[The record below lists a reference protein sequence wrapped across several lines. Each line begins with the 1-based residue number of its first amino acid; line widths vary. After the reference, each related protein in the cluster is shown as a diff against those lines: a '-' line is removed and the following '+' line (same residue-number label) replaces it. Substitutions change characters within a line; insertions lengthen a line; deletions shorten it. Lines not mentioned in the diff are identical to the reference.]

1 MFWTE
6 NILKIKG
13 TLRKRSDVTMINNNI
28 IEWGWVWCEDW
39 IMQIEEN
46 VDKKASEISIILHI
60 IRTLVRQLFHRLFY

>member
-6 NILKIKG
+6 NILKKK
-13 TLRKRSDVTMINNNI
+13 LYENAVTMIDNNI

-60 IRTLVRQLFHRLFY
+60 IQTRVRQVFHRLFY